1 MLDKGIVLL
10 GSSLGQRVEPVCIV
24 RGTVLNRPALH
35 TLGNAVGNGAVKRRI
50 IVNYINELIVY
61 ILWKILEHLLAV
73 EYLYRKILRRTLR
86 LVGNLNRILGER
98 GCHHLK
104 SQL

>member
-1 MLDKGIVLL
+1 M
-10 GSSLGQRVEPVCIV
+10 EPVCIV
-24 RGTVLNRPALH
+24 CGAVLYRPALH
-35 TLGNAVGNGAVKRRI
+35 TLGNTVSNGAVKRCI
-50 IVNYINELIVY
+50 IVNYINELVVY

-86 LVGNLNRILGER
+86 LVGNLYRVLGER
-98 GCHHLK
+98 CCHHLK